1 MVASSE
7 PIAHL
12 PAPSIKYII
21 TRNQKL
27 YRPNY
32 VLQTKVE
39 QVKRRKMITYMR
51 TITKLKLP
59 VLWIGGR

>member
-12 PAPSIKYII
+12 PAQSIKYII